1 MIIDG
6 KKVATDM
13 KERLLDE
20 VKELKTKNI
29 IPGLSVILV
38 GDDPA
43 SKAYVRSKEK
53 ICNKLG
59 IFSKKVLFD
68 ENVTEEELI
77 NAIDHLNN
85 DNNIHGILI
94 QLPLPKHIN
103 EDRVLNKVS
112 PEKDVDCFNPVN
124 LGRLFLGKPLY
135 NPCTPYGI
143 MKLMEY
149 YDVEIKGKNAVVIGR
164 SNIVGKPIGM
174 MLLEKSATVSFC
186 HSKTKNLN
194 EYLKNAD
201 IVVVAVGKPAFITKD
216 MVKEGAV
223 VIDVGINE
231 VDGKLVGDVDKEV
244 EEKAGY
250 FTPVPGGVGP
260 MTITMLMENTL
271 KACKRLHD
279 I

>member
-6 KKVATDM
+6 KKVS
-13 KERLLDE
+13 KEI
-20 VKELKTKNI
+20 KEKLTEDVIALKEKGIT
-29 IPGLSVILV
+29 PGLSVILV
-38 GDDPA
+38 GNDPA

-53 ICNKLG
+53 TCNKLG
-59 IFSKKVLFD
+59 ILSKKVLFD
-68 ENVTEEELI
+68 ETVTEEELLQ
-77 NAIDHLNN
+77 AIDELNE
-85 DNNIHGILI
+85 DQNIHGILI
-94 QLPLPKHIN
+94 QLPLPKHID
-103 EDRVLNKVS
+103 EDRVINRVS
-112 PEKDVDCFNPVN
+112 PEKDVDCFSPVN

-149 YDVEIKGKNAVVIGR
+149 YDIEIKGKNAVVIGR

-174 MLLEKSATVSFC
+174 MLLEQSATVSFC

-194 EYLKNAD
+194 AYLEHAD
-201 IVVVAVGKPAFITKD
+201 IIVVAVGRPGFVTKD
-216 MVKEGAV
+216 MVKEDAV

-244 EEKAGY
+244 EEKASY

-271 KACKRLHD
+271 KACKR
-279 I
+279 INNI